1 MTVDLATVD
10 EVQAEYPGTLTGSER
25 ERAERLITVA
35 SVLLGQSV
43 TIDPTDEQQ
52 KRLAMIVVSDM
63 VVSALSNGEH
73 RGHTSYSWRNGAL
86 AGSGTLVSASGGV
99 RLLDWHLSILGAH
112 VGGPRWSFP
121 EPWKWPER

>member
-10 EVQAEYPGTLTGSER
+10 QVQAEYPGTLTGAER

-43 TIDPTDEQQ
+43 TIDPANEQQ

-73 RGHTSYSWRNGAL
+73 RGPPT
-86 AGSGTLVSASGGV
+86 
-99 RLLDWHLSILGAH
+99 
-112 VGGPRWSFP
+112 
-121 EPWKWPER
+121 